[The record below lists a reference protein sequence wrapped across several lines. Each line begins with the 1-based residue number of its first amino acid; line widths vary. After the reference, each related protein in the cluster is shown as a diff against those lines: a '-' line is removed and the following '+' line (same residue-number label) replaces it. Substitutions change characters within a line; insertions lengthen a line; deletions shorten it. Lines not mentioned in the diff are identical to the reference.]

1 MSSRRISIIGSVMH
15 PSTPG
20 NLIHWIDFADSSS
33 ITTVSGLISQ
43 ANDKSGNGYHL
54 AQGTSGNRPGYTA
67 AGLNGRN
74 IATFNGGPADS
85 ITTAGTGIGRN
96 VAGLT
101 AYVVFKHTAAPTARQ
116 NIYVVG
122 SGGAS
127 TRLAIYGGHV
137 SNKISVQGA
146 RLDADSNSLY
156 SGTTGLGTGWHI
168 ATAVL
173 DYTNGM
179 LYGYLDGVAE
189 LSGALTS
196 SGTSSNTASGSVSMS
211 SLNPSFDLIGNIAE
225 ELTYNAVHDA
235 ATRGRVTNYLRNKWA
250 L

>member
-1 MSSRRISIIGSVMH
+1 MH

-74 IATFNGGPADS
+74 IATFNGGPADI
-85 ITTAGTGIGRN
+85 ITTSGTGIGRN

-116 NIYVVG
+116 NIYAVA
-122 SGGAS
+122 SGGTS
-127 TRLAIYGGHV
+127 IRLAIYGGHV

-211 SLNPSFDLIGNIAE
+211 SGNPSFDLIGNIAE
-225 ELTYNAVHDA
+225 GLTYNAVHDA

>member
-1 MSSRRISIIGSVMH
+1 MSSRGIAIIGSVMH

-54 AQGTSGNRPGYTA
+54 AQGTSGNRPGYTT

-74 IATFNGGPADS
+74 IATFDGGPADI
-85 ITTAGTGIGRN
+85 ITTTGTSIGRN

-116 NIYVVG
+116 NIYLVG

-127 TRLAIYGGHV
+127 QRLAIYGGHV
-137 SNKISVQGA
+137 SNKLSVQGA
-146 RLDADSNSLY
+146 RLDADSNALY
-156 SGTTGLGTGWHI
+156 SGSTDLGTGWRI
-168 ATAVL
+168 ATAVM
-173 DYTNGM
+173 DYAHGM
-179 LYGYLDGVAE
+179 IYGYLDGVAE

-196 SGTSSNTASGSVSMS
+196 SGTSSNTASGSVAMS
-211 SLNPSFDLIGNIAE
+211 SGNSSFDLIGNIAE
-225 ELTYNAVHDA
+225 GLTYNAVHDA
-235 ATRGRVTNYLRNKWA
+235 ATRSRVRAYLRNKWG

>member
-1 MSSRRISIIGSVMH
+1 MSSRRISIIGGVMH

-74 IATFNGGPADS
+74 IATFNGGPADI
-85 ITTAGTGIGRN
+85 ITTSGTGIGRN

-116 NIYVVG
+116 NIYAVA
-122 SGGAS
+122 SGGTS
-127 TRLAIYGGHV
+127 IRLAIYGGHV

-211 SLNPSFDLIGNIAE
+211 SGNPSFDLIGNIAE
-225 ELTYNAVHDA
+225 GLTYNAVHDA